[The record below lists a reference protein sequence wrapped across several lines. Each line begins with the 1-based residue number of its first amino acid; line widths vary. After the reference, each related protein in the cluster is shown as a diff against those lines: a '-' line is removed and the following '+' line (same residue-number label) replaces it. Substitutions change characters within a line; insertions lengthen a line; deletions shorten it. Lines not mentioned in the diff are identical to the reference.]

1 MRCIVIT
8 VYEDGPNSPLK
19 GLAIKQATELGALEQ
34 TQAVTPIQHAL
45 MIHDMIDQV
54 PGARGPVRVAYDKIA
69 AWFSKQSWAPK
80 EWGTGRYV
88 CTALKVHDMF
98 VKPPV
103 TYNLL
108 KKINLMFGK
117 AGLNDSIS
125 KLEAAGRTLE
135 SNPEWIEIFIKN
147 MLYGLKRSEWTNIE
161 SCTCINMI
169 GRPDRGVISTPV
181 VCLLIHYLAAWTVTH
196 F

>member
-1 MRCIVIT
+1 MAECYEGCATTFFSKPNPHPPHLTGWVKDHSIFDSAVMPASIKLRGCFELMAGLCLQLRRCTDEQLLQWKQMLRSIAIT

-80 EWGTGRYV
+80 EWGSGRYV

-98 VKPPV
+98 IRPPV
-103 TYNLL
+103 T
-108 KKINLMFGK
+108 
-117 AGLNDSIS
+117 
-125 KLEAAGRTLE
+125 
-135 SNPEWIEIFIKN
+135 
-147 MLYGLKRSEWTNIE
+147 
-161 SCTCINMI
+161 
-169 GRPDRGVISTPV
+169 
-181 VCLLIHYLAAWTVTH
+181 
-196 F
+196 